1 MTDGMLAR
9 LREIVGASGVERDPA
24 GLPRVVPDTTEAMG
38 RLFAL
43 AHARSWRARI
53 EGQGTW
59 LSSDAPADFAV
70 STRGLDRVVSVSPA
84 DLVATVDAGVAIGN
98 LRRRL
103 ADDGMWLAI
112 DPPGRP
118 ERSIGSIIAAG
129 TAGPLRQGF
138 GPVRDHV
145 LGLSV
150 VTGDGRL
157 VRAGGRVVKNVAGY
171 DLGKLQIGGFGGFG
185 VVTELNLRLRPCR
198 APTRLSSRA
207 PEGITSPAW
216 RAT

>member
-1 MTDGMLAR
+1 MA
-9 LREIVGASGVERDPA
+9 
-24 GLPRVVPDTTEAMG
+24 

-43 AHARSWRARI
+43 AHARNWRARI

-84 DLVATVDAGVAIGN
+84 DLVATVDAGVAMGT

-118 ERSIGSIIAAG
+118 SGASGRSSPPAG
-129 TAGPLRQGF
+129 GPLRQGF
-138 GPVRDHV
+138 GQCAMYP
-145 LGLSV
+145 
-150 VTGDGRL
+150 
-157 VRAGGRVVKNVAGY
+157 
-171 DLGKLQIGGFGGFG
+171 
-185 VVTELNLRLRPCR
+185 RP
-198 APTRLSSRA
+198 
-207 PEGITSPAW
+207 EAW
-216 RAT
+216 

>member
-112 DPPGRP
+112 DPPGPARA
-118 ERSIGSIIAAG
+118 EHRVHHRRRHRRA
-129 TAGPLRQGF
+129 RC
-138 GPVRDHV
+138 
-145 LGLSV
+145 
-150 VTGDGRL
+150 GRASD
-157 VRAGGRVVKNVAGY
+157 R
-171 DLGKLQIGGFGGFG
+171 
-185 VVTELNLRLRPCR
+185 C
-198 APTRLSSRA
+198 
-207 PEGITSPAW
+207 
-216 RAT
+216 ATMCSA